1 MPRFSSTVTPL
12 TIPANPL
19 RAGLSLTNE
28 GAGTVYVLQGSEV
41 PSPTN
46 YSCYILVG
54 EYWELPMPYYG
65 PVTFIYGSA
74 GTAMIKEYT
83 VNNSIA

>member
-12 TIPANPL
+12 TIPANPY
-19 RAGLSLTNE
+19 RGGMSVTNE
-28 GAGTVYVLQGSEV
+28 GAGTLYILDGEGT

-46 YSCYILVG
+46 YSCYLLVG

-65 PVTFIYGSA
+65 PVNFLFGSA
-74 GTAMIKEYT
+74 GTAMIKENT
-83 VNNSIA
+83 VNNTIP